1 MSYIEKIV
9 SITASKSS
17 QISSLGLLGKV
28 CIVSLG
34 ESSLSQNTMKEVFV
48 GSYSKDLTPTG
59 ELKKSLNSFFGLAK
73 EYSINVLELGSV
85 DSGSNTIEAK
95 VTQLKSM
102 LESGDLSNYIYLM
115 PKEFLASAGMVSLA
129 SNYNT
134 INDSVYFALPIAKD
148 TDLEGDLNIPKFNNL
163 KSVLLLFNQLTDTE
177 NNNILGTFGA
187 SYLVN
192 FSKISSSNTMR
203 SFDYLYINL
212 ATDSINAVKAKTLK
226 DKNIVYFM
234 PLTGKPSF
242 MNVKTQDG
250 ENFISSIAYDNMKL
264 RLNDR
269 LVNTLVGNA
278 NKFNSSIPFDDNGIK
293 LLKSVIESE
302 FESIKNLKI
311 ILEFGAGYDD
321 TEKAITNKGEI
332 SYVPFAEFIVDNPSD
347 YQNDLYSGF
356 LANVRLAKFI
366 LFLDLKINIA

>member
-192 FSKISSSNTMR
+192 FSKISSTNTMR

>member
-48 GSYSKDLTPTG
+48 SSYSKDLTPTG

-192 FSKISSSNTMR
+192 FSKISSTNTMR